1 METMAVGQLALY
13 YEPDE
18 REAADLIRE
27 ACEKTIA
34 VLRARWA
41 LEPPKDCR
49 VYVMTSWEQF
59 MLHAAPQPLRFYL
72 RLTMP
77 LRRARV
83 NRLWEL
89 AGGWFTQLGQRR
101 AVGIKPPRL
110 IREQAGSAIG
120 VRLFIE
126 VDGINEKVRRT
137 TCHELTH
144 GFTTQIRSLS
154 WLYEGTAM
162 VAVDDFAGKP
172 TVRPDTL
179 SLFDQQ
185 PGESDPEKLRRL
197 PVRDEDAMVRHY
209 ARGYWLTRYLEEKQ
223 PGLLKGLLARRLA
236 PQAIEATIAS
246 ALGTSREEFWAQID
260 GLLAGH
266 FGQTP

>member
-1 METMAVGQLALY
+1 METMAIGQLALY
-13 YEPDE
+13 YEPEE

-34 VLRARWA
+34 VLRTRWA
-41 LEPPKDCR
+41 LESPRDCR

-59 MLHAAPQPLRFYL
+59 MLHAAPQPLRSYL

-77 LRRARV
+77 LRRAQL

-89 AGGWFTQLGQRR
+89 AGGWAVPFGQRR

-110 IREQAGSAIG
+110 IRNHAASAVG
-120 VRLFIE
+120 VRLFIK
-126 VDGINEKVRRT
+126 VDDVHEKVRRT

-144 GFTTQIRSLS
+144 GFTTHIRSLS

-162 VAVDDFAGKP
+162 IAVDDFAGKP

-179 SLFDQQ
+179 SLLERQ
-185 PGESDPEKLRRL
+185 PGKPDSERLRRL
-197 PVRDEDAMVRHY
+197 PVHDEDAMVRHY

-223 PGLLKGLLARRLA
+223 PGLLKGLLAQQLA
-236 PQAIEATIAS
+236 PQAIETTIAS
-246 ALGTSREEFWAQID
+246 TLGISRERFWAQVD

-266 FGQTP
+266 FGQAP